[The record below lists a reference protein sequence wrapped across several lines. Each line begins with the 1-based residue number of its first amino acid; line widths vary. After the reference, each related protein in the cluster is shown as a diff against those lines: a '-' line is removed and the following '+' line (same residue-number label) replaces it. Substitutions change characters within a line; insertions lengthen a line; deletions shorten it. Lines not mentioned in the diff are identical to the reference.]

1 MPNEIVFASMNK
13 CLFATLSLF
22 LIVFSSSAQ
31 EKQHQV
37 TGSVQDSAYVKKL
50 VHTSVSI
57 LNQKDS
63 TLVAYTRADD
73 KGSFVFQDVP
83 DGKYILLVTY
93 PKYADFVDF
102 FALDSVG
109 ANKDYG
115 DIYMTLKAT
124 LLAEVLVQGSQAI
137 TIKGDTTEYD
147 AASFV
152 IQPNA
157 KVEDLLKQL
166 PGIQVDRD
174 GKITAQGQTVEKVLV
189 DGEEFFGDDPTL
201 VTKNLRGD
209 MVDKVQLYDKKSDQA
224 TFTGI
229 DDGETT
235 KTINIKLKED
245 QKRGYF
251 GKVDVG
257 GGTDDFYD
265 AQAMFNMFRGKRKFA
280 AYGTL
285 SNTGKTGLGWQDNE
299 RFVGLGNMTF
309 GDDGSIYITGGGD
322 DFESFDGRYNGRG
335 IPKAANGGLHYDEK
349 WNEDKQSINA
359 NFKAGSIEVTGEESN
374 INQNNLPSGTLNSVS
389 SQRFDNHSA
398 RQKIDG
404 IYEVKIDS
412 TSTVKIMLDAT
423 NRSGSTNNFSSQSTT
438 SGQDQLL
445 NTGSTRLTNDTKAKQ
460 FNASGLWTKRLRKKG
475 RTLSVSL
482 SQSLSQ
488 NDANGFLNAEN
499 YFYDVESGVVDSTLL
514 VNQRKVND
522 VTSSDFKSNFTYT
535 EPLNQALSL
544 VFNYGLSVMN
554 GRNDRRSYNQS
565 VDGSYNDLDS
575 LYSNDF
581 ELNQLANQVGAIFN
595 YKKNKTTVNFGSRFT
610 AVSFN
615 QKNLFNNADF
625 KRNFLN
631 VNPQVNYRYQF
642 SQQRSLRIG
651 YTGNNTQPTI
661 SQIQPVLV
669 NDNPLNII
677 VGNERLKPSYRS
689 NVNASYNSYK
699 VLTGASFYIY
709 GSYTFT
715 YDAITTNTT
724 TYAAGNSVLRYE
736 NLGGNMPTNF
746 YTSASYYKKIKKL
759 DANIGG
765 RLSFNGNTS
774 FNKVGDGVN
783 EDQLNKGEN
792 YSVSLSASAYKSKSG
807 KYDFDFDFG
816 PSYNVQQSSL
826 QTALNSNGWGL
837 RGNGGFRIYLPAKF
851 EIGTTVNYEYNA
863 PTAVFDDSFS
873 RVLINSHLSK
883 KFLKN
888 DQLSLR
894 LSGNDLLNQNI
905 GFSRN
910 AFNNYISQNSY
921 TTIRRY
927 FMFSV
932 VWDFSRMGSQNN

>member
-1 MPNEIVFASMNK
+1 MNK

-22 LIVFSSSAQ
+22 LFFFSLSAQ
-31 EKQHQV
+31 DKHHQV
-37 TGSVQDSAYVKKL
+37 TGSVQDSSYVKNL
-50 VHTSVSI
+50 VYTSISI

-73 KGSFVFQDVP
+73 KGSFTFSDIP
-83 DGKYILLVTY
+83 RGKYILLVTY

-102 FALDSVG
+102 FALDSAEV
-109 ANKDYG
+109 NKEYG

-224 TFTGI
+224 AFTGI

-235 KTINIKLKED
+235 KTINIKLKEN

-285 SNTGKTGLGWQDNE
+285 SNTGKTGLGWQDSE

-309 GDDGSIYITGGGD
+309 DDDGAIYITGGGD
-322 DFESFDGRYNGRG
+322 DFESFDGQYNGRG

-349 WNEDKQSINA
+349 WDDDKQRINA
-359 NFKAGSIEVTGEESN
+359 NFNAGSIDVTGEESN
-374 INQNNLPSGTLNSVS
+374 ISQNNLPSGSINSIS

-404 IYEVKIDS
+404 IYEAKIDS
-412 TSTVKIMLDAT
+412 TSTIKVMLDAS
-423 NRSGSTNNFSSQSTT
+423 NKSGSTNNVSDQSTA

-445 NTGSTRLTNDTKAKQ
+445 NSGSTRLINHTETKQ
-460 FNASGLWTKRLRKKG
+460 LNASGLWAKKLKKKG
-475 RTLSVSL
+475 RTLSLNL

-488 NDANGFLNAEN
+488 NDANGFLNSEN
-499 YFYDVESGVVDSTLL
+499 YFYDVENGALDSTLL
-514 VNQRKVND
+514 VEQRKVNN
-522 VTSSDFKSNFTYT
+522 VKNSDFKSNIAYT
-535 EPLNQALSL
+535 EPLSQSLALVL
-544 VFNYGLSVMN
+544 NYGLSIMN
-554 GRNDRRSYNQS
+554 GHNDRRSYNQS
-565 VDGSYNDLDS
+565 VDGAYSDLDS
-575 LYSNDF
+575 LYSNSF
-581 ELNQLANQVGAIFN
+581 ELNQLANQAGAIFN
-595 YKKNKTTVNFGSRFT
+595 YKKGKAILNFGSRFT

-615 QKNLFNNADF
+615 QKDLFRDSEF
-625 KRNFLN
+625 KRSFLN

-642 SQQRSLRIG
+642 SRQRSFRIG

-661 SQIQPVLV
+661 GQIQPVLV
-669 NDNPLNII
+669 NDNPLNIV
-677 VGNERLKPSYRS
+677 VGNEALKPSYRS
-689 NVNASYNSYK
+689 NVNVSFDSYK
-699 VLTGASFYIY
+699 VLTGTSFYIY
-709 GSYTFT
+709 GNYTFT

-746 YTSASYYKKIKKL
+746 FSGVSYHKKIKKL
-759 DANIGG
+759 DANVGG

-774 FNKVGDGVN
+774 FNKVGDGIN

-792 YSVSLSASAYKSKSG
+792 YSVSLSTSAYKGKSG
-807 KYDFDFDFG
+807 KYDFDIEFG
-816 PSYNVQQSSL
+816 SSYNVQQSSL

-863 PTAVFDDSFS
+863 PTAVFGNSFS

-883 KFLKN
+883 TFLKN

-894 LSGNDLLNQNI
+894 LSGNDLLNQNV

-927 FMFSV
+927 FMFSL
-932 VWDFSRMGSQNN
+932 VWDFSSMGNQGN

>member
-1 MPNEIVFASMNK
+1 MKHFQLASLFSFLFLSV
-13 CLFATLSLF
+13 LFAQ
-22 LIVFSSSAQ
+22 AQ
-31 EKQHQV
+31 SHQI
-37 TGSVQDSAYVKKL
+37 TGTIQDSAYVKKL
-50 VHTSVSI
+50 VQTSVSI

-63 TLVAYTRADD
+63 TLVSYTRADD

-83 DGKYILLVTY
+83 NGRYILLVTY

-102 FALDSVG
+102 FVLDS
-109 ANKDYG
+109 AETNKEYG

-309 GDDGSIYITGGGD
+309 GDDGTIYITGGGD
-322 DFESFDGRYNGRG
+322 DFESFSGRYDGRG

-359 NFKAGSIEVTGEESN
+359 NFKAGVIDVTGEESN
-374 INQNNLPSGTLNSVS
+374 ISQNNLPSGSINSVS
-389 SQRFDNHSA
+389 SQRFDKHSA

-404 IYEVKIDS
+404 IYEIRLDS
-412 TSTVKIMLDAT
+412 TSTVKVMLDAT
-423 NRSGSTNNFSSQSTT
+423 NSEGSTNNDSYQSTT
-438 SGQDQLL
+438 DGQERLL
-445 NTGSTRLTNDTKAKQ
+445 NNSSTVLNNNTKTKQ
-460 FNASGLWTKRLRKKG
+460 FNASGLWTKKLKKMG

-482 SQSLSQ
+482 AQSLSK
-488 NDANGFLNAEN
+488 NDANGFLNSQN
-499 YFYDVESGVVDSTLL
+499 NFYDVANGEVDSTIL

-522 VTSSDFKSNFTYT
+522 IKSSDFKSNITYT
-535 EPLNQALSL
+535 EPLSKSLS
-544 VFNYGLSVMN
+544 VVVNYGLSVLN
-554 GRNDRRSYNQS
+554 GSNDRRSYNQS
-565 VDGSYNDLDS
+565 VDGTFSDLDS
-575 LYSNDF
+575 LYSNNFQLD
-581 ELNQLANQVGAIFN
+581 QLANQVGAIFN
-595 YKKNKTTVNFGSRFT
+595 YKKDKTTLNFGSRFT

-615 QKNLFNNADF
+615 QKNLFQDNEF

-642 SQQRSLRIG
+642 SQQRSIRIG

-661 SQIQPVLV
+661 NQIQPVLV
-669 NDNPLNII
+669 NDNPLNIV
-677 VGNERLKPSYRS
+677 VGNEGLKPSYRS
-689 NVNASYNSYK
+689 NISASYNSYK
-699 VLTGASFYIY
+699 VLTGTSFYIY
-709 GSYTFT
+709 GSYSFT
-715 YDAITTNTT
+715 YNAIATNMT
-724 TYAAGNSVLRYE
+724 TYAAGNSVLQYE

-746 YTSASYYKKIKKL
+746 YTSTSYYKKIKKL
-759 DANIGG
+759 DANVGG
-765 RLSFNGNTS
+765 RLNFNGNTS

-792 YSVSLSASAYKSKSG
+792 YSVSLSASAYKGKSG

-837 RGNGGFRIYLPAKF
+837 RGNGGFRLYLPAKF

-873 RVLINSHLSK
+873 RVLINSNVSK
-883 KFLKN
+883 KFLKG
-888 DQLSLR
+888 DQLRLQ

-905 GFSRN
+905 GFTRN
-910 AFNNYISQNSY
+910 AFNNYINQNSY

-927 FMFSV
+927 FMLSV
-932 VWDFSRMGSQNN
+932 VWDFSKMGAQ